1 MHSVMIKYSSTGLP
15 QFDVRYVM
23 EVVRDPT
30 PAKLPDLHDYATGS
44 AMLQQSACWRVR
56 PN

>member
-1 MHSVMIKYSSTGLP
+1 MIKYSTTGLS

-30 PAKLPDLHDYATGS
+30 PAKLPNLHGYATGS
-44 AMLQQSACWRVR
+44 A
-56 PN
+56 